1 MIMKKLFSLCIALAL
16 AFSLVGCS
24 SPTLPSGTASRVD
37 FVDGWKISRSTFEY
51 LNENTVK
58 FVREDDGQ
66 VFLVPITSIDMIWV
80 AD

>member
-1 MIMKKLFSLCIALAL
+1 MKKLFSLCIALAL

-58 FVREDDGQ
+58 FVREEDGQ
-66 VFLVPITSIDMIWV
+66 VFIVPITSIDMIWV